1 LIILQRYTYF
11 MKKSIASIVA
21 EANQSGEGSLKRT
34 LGPINLILIGVGLT
48 LGAGLFS
55 ITGLAAANHSGPAVT
70 LSFVIAALGCGFAA
84 LCYAEFASM
93 IPVAGS
99 AYTYSYATM
108 GELFAWIIGWDLVLE
123 YSVGCATVAISW
135 SQYLTKFL
143 SSLGIYLPPHFTL
156 SPFETAKLADGSTI
170 HGIINIPAALVVVLM
185 TTILIRGTKG
195 SAIVNGII
203 VFLKVGVVLVFIALG
218 WQYIDPANYHP
229 YIPENTGTF
238 GQFGWSGVL
247 RGAGLVFF
255 VFIGFDAVA
264 ASAQETKNPARD
276 LPIGIIGSLV
286 VCTVLFGLFGHVMTG
301 LANYKEFANSGAP
314 VAIAIEKTP
323 YGWLSQAIILA
334 ILIGYT
340 SVILIDLM
348 AQSRMFYSISKDG
361 LLPKM
366 FSDVHHKFKT
376 PYKSNI
382 ILCVFIGLFAAFVPM
397 NVVGE
402 MTSIGTLLAFLMVC
416 VGILILRKTNPE
428 AKRPFRVPL
437 VPLIPILGILT
448 CIAMMIFL
456 PWETWLRLAVWLI
469 IGLGIYFWYGRKHSK
484 LNSGITKND
493 SPMHSNPS
501 D

>member
-1 LIILQRYTYF
+1 

-21 EANQSGEGSLKRT
+21 EANESDEGTLKRT

-135 SQYLTKFL
+135 SQYLTRFL
-143 SSLGIYLPPHFTL
+143 ASLHIYLPPQLTL
-156 SPFETAKLADGSTI
+156 SPFETAKLADGSTVN
-170 HGIINIPAALVVVLM
+170 GIINIPAALVVVLM
-185 TTILIRGTKG
+185 TAILIRGTKG

-323 YGWLSQAIILA
+323 YAWLSQAIILA

-366 FSDVHHKFKT
+366 FSDVHAKFKT

-416 VGILILRKTNPE
+416 VGILILRKTDPE

-448 CIAMMIFL
+448 CIGMMVFL
-456 PWETWLRLAVWLI
+456 PWETWVRLAVWLI
-469 IGLGIYFWYGRKHSK
+469 IGLAIYFGYGKKNSK
-484 LNSGITKND
+484 LNAVAKQVEK
-493 SPMHSNPS
+493 PQ
-501 D
+501 

>member
-1 LIILQRYTYF
+1 
-11 MKKSIASIVA
+11 
-21 EANQSGEGSLKRT
+21 
-34 LGPINLILIGVGLT
+34 
-48 LGAGLFS
+48 
-55 ITGLAAANHSGPAVT
+55 
-70 LSFVIAALGCGFAA
+70 
-84 LCYAEFASM
+84 
-93 IPVAGS
+93 
-99 AYTYSYATM
+99 
-108 GELFAWIIGWDLVLE
+108 
-123 YSVGCATVAISW
+123 
-135 SQYLTKFL
+135 
-143 SSLGIYLPPHFTL
+143 
-156 SPFETAKLADGSTI
+156 DGSTVN
-170 HGIINIPAALVVVLM
+170 GIINIPAALVVVLM
-185 TTILIRGTKG
+185 TAILIRGTKG

-203 VFLKVGVVLVFIALG
+203 VFLKVGVVLIFIALG

-238 GQFGWSGVL
+238 GQFGWSGIL

-264 ASAQETKNPARD
+264 ASAQETKNPGRD
-276 LPIGIIGSLV
+276 LPIGIIGSLL
-286 VCTVLFGLFGHVMTG
+286 VCTILFGLFGHVMTG

-366 FSDVHHKFKT
+366 FSDVHSKFKT
-376 PYKSNI
+376 PWKSNI
-382 ILCVFIGLFAAFVPM
+382 ILCIFIALFAAFVPM

-416 VGILILRKTNPE
+416 VGILILRKTDPD
-428 AKRPFRVPL
+428 AKRPFRVPW

-448 CIAMMIFL
+448 CVAMMVFL
-456 PWETWLRLAVWLI
+456 PADTWIRLVVWLA
-469 IGLGIYFWYGRKHSK
+469 IGLAIYFFYGKKNSK
-484 LNSGITKND
+484 LREG
-493 SPMHSNPS
+493 
-501 D
+501 

>member
-1 LIILQRYTYF
+1 
-11 MKKSIASIVA
+11 MKKTITSIVA
-21 EANQSGEGSLKRT
+21 EANEGGEGTLKRT
-34 LGPINLILIGVGLT
+34 LGPVNLILIGVGLT

-55 ITGLAAANHSGPAVT
+55 ITGLAAANHAGPAVT

-143 SSLGIYLPPHFTL
+143 SSMGIYLPAQLTL
-156 SPFETAKLADGSTI
+156 SPFESAKLADGSTVN
-170 HGIINIPAALVVVLM
+170 GIINIPAALVVVLM
-185 TTILIRGTKG
+185 TAILIRGTKG

-203 VFLKVGVVLVFIALG
+203 VFLKVGVVLVFIVLG
-218 WQYIDPANYHP
+218 WKYIDPSNYHP

-238 GQFGWSGVL
+238 GHFGWSGVL

-264 ASAQETKNPARD
+264 ASAQETKNPSRD
-276 LPIGIIGSLV
+276 LPIGIIGSLL

-301 LANYKEFANSGAP
+301 LANYKEFENSGAP
-314 VAIAIEKTP
+314 VAIAIQKTP
-323 YGWLSQAIILA
+323 YAWLSQAIILA

-361 LLPKM
+361 LLPKI
-366 FSDVHHKFKT
+366 FSDIHPKFKT
-376 PYKSNI
+376 PWKSNLM
-382 ILCVFIGLFAAFVPM
+382 LCLFIAVFAAFVPI

-428 AKRPFRVPL
+428 AKRPFKVPL
-437 VPLIPILGILT
+437 VPLIPVLGILT
-448 CIAMMIFL
+448 CVAMMVFL
-456 PWETWLRLAVWLI
+456 PWETWLRLAVWLL
-469 IGLGIYFWYGRKHSK
+469 IGLAIYYGYGKKNSK
-484 LNSGITKND
+484 LGIESSKK
-493 SPMHSNPS
+493 PEHG
-501 D
+501 

>member
-1 LIILQRYTYF
+1 

-21 EANQSGEGSLKRT
+21 EANESGEGTLKRT

-143 SSLGIYLPPHFTL
+143 ASLHIYLPAKLTL
-156 SPFETAKLADGSTI
+156 SPFETAKLADGSTV
-170 HGIINIPAALVVVLM
+170 HGLINIPAALVVVLM
-185 TTILIRGTKG
+185 TAILIRGTKG

-229 YIPENTGTF
+229 YIPQNTGTF
-238 GQFGWSGVL
+238 GQFGWSGIL

-264 ASAQETKNPARD
+264 ASAQETKNPTRD

-323 YGWLSQAIILA
+323 YAWLSQAIILA

-366 FSDVHHKFKT
+366 FSDVHRKFKT
-376 PYKSNI
+376 PYKSNL
-382 ILCVFIGLFAAFVPM
+382 ILCLFIGLFAAFVPM

-416 VGILILRKTNPE
+416 VGILILRKTDPD
-428 AKRPFRVPL
+428 AKRPFKVPL

-448 CIAMMIFL
+448 CIAMMVFL

-469 IGLGIYFWYGRKHSK
+469 IGLAIYFWYGKKHSK
-484 LNSGITKND
+484 LRTANEESSSTL
-493 SPMHSNPS
+493 
-501 D
+501 

>member
-1 LIILQRYTYF
+1 

-21 EANQSGEGSLKRT
+21 EANESGEGTLKRT

-143 SSLGIYLPPHFTL
+143 ASLHIYLPPQLTL
-156 SPFETAKLADGSTI
+156 SPFETAKLADGSTVN
-170 HGIINIPAALVVVLM
+170 GIINIPAALVVVLM
-185 TTILIRGTKG
+185 TAILIRGTKG

-276 LPIGIIGSLV
+276 LPIGIIGSLL

-323 YGWLSQAIILA
+323 YAWLSQAIILA

-366 FSDVHHKFKT
+366 FAEVHSKFKT

-382 ILCVFIGLFAAFVPM
+382 LLCLFIGLFAAFVPM

-428 AKRPFRVPL
+428 AKRPFKVPL

-448 CIAMMIFL
+448 CIAMMVFL

-469 IGLGIYFWYGRKHSK
+469 IGLAIYFCYGKKNSK
-484 LNSGITKND
+484 LN
-493 SPMHSNPS
+493 HSK
-501 D
+501 DVDDAA

>member
-1 LIILQRYTYF
+1 

-21 EANQSGEGSLKRT
+21 EANESGEGTLKRT

-135 SQYLTKFL
+135 SQYLTRFL
-143 SSLGIYLPPHFTL
+143 ASLHIYLPPQLTL
-156 SPFETAKLADGSTI
+156 SPFETAKLADGSTVS
-170 HGIINIPAALVVVLM
+170 GIINIPAALVVVLM
-185 TTILIRGTKG
+185 TAILIRGTKG

-323 YGWLSQAIILA
+323 YAWLSQAIILA

-366 FSDVHHKFKT
+366 FSDVHAKFKT
-376 PYKSNI
+376 PYKSNL
-382 ILCVFIGLFAAFVPM
+382 ILCVFIALFAAFVPM

-416 VGILILRKTNPE
+416 VGILILRKTDPE
-428 AKRPFRVPL
+428 AKRPFKVPF

-448 CIAMMIFL
+448 CIAMMVFL
-456 PWETWLRLAVWLI
+456 PWETWVRLAVWLI
-469 IGLGIYFWYGRKHSK
+469 IGLAIYFWYGKKNSK
-484 LNSGITKND
+484 LTAREKQAE
-493 SPMHSNPS
+493 HL
-501 D
+501 

>member
-1 LIILQRYTYF
+1 

-21 EANQSGEGSLKRT
+21 EANQSGEGTLKRT

-143 SSLGIYLPPHFTL
+143 ASLHIYLPAQLTL
-156 SPFETAKLADGSTI
+156 SPFETAKLVDGSTV

-185 TTILIRGTKG
+185 TAILIRGTKG

-229 YIPENTGTF
+229 YIPQNTGTF

-264 ASAQETKNPARD
+264 ASAQETKSPTRD

-323 YGWLSQAIILA
+323 YAWLSQAIILA

-366 FSDVHHKFKT
+366 FSDVHTKFKT

-382 ILCVFIGLFAAFVPM
+382 ILCLFIGLFAAFVPM

-428 AKRPFRVPL
+428 AKRPFKVPL

-448 CIAMMIFL
+448 CVAMMVFL

-469 IGLGIYFWYGRKHSK
+469 IGLVIYFWYGKKNSK
-484 LNSGITKND
+484 LRAVND
-493 SPMHSNPS
+493 DVSSS
-501 D
+501 E

>member
-1 LIILQRYTYF
+1 

-21 EANQSGEGSLKRT
+21 EANQSGEGTLKRT

-135 SQYLTKFL
+135 SQYLTRFL
-143 SSLGIYLPPHFTL
+143 ASLGIYLPPQLTL
-156 SPFETAKLADGSTI
+156 SPFETAKLADGTTVN
-170 HGIINIPAALVVVLM
+170 GIVNIPAALVVVLM
-185 TTILIRGTKG
+185 TAILIRGTKG

-203 VFLKVGVVLVFIALG
+203 VFLKVGVVLLFIALG

-229 YIPENTGTF
+229 YIPQNTGEF
-238 GQFGWSGVL
+238 GHFGWSGVL

-323 YGWLSQAIILA
+323 YAWLSQAIILA

-366 FSDVHHKFKT
+366 FSDVHSKFKT

-382 ILCVFIGLFAAFVPM
+382 ILCLFIGLFAAFVPM

-416 VGILILRKTNPE
+416 VGILILRKTDPD
-428 AKRPFRVPL
+428 AKRPFKVPL
-437 VPLIPILGILT
+437 VPLIPILGIIT
-448 CIAMMIFL
+448 CVVMMVFL

-469 IGLGIYFWYGRKHSK
+469 IGLAIYFWYGKKNSK
-484 LNSGITKND
+484 ISLNSKQNND
-493 SPMHSNPS
+493 STSL
-501 D
+501 

>member
-1 LIILQRYTYF
+1 

-21 EANQSGEGSLKRT
+21 EANQSGEGTLKRT
-34 LGPINLILIGVGLT
+34 LGPVNLILIGVGLT

-55 ITGLAAANHSGPAVT
+55 ITGLAAADHSGPAVT

-143 SSLGIYLPPHFTL
+143 GSLGIYLPPQLTL
-156 SPFETAKLADGSTI
+156 SPFETGKLADGSVV
-170 HGIINIPAALVVVLM
+170 HGMINIPAALVVVLM
-185 TTILIRGTKG
+185 TAILIRGTKG

-218 WQYIDPANYHP
+218 WKYINPANYHP

-276 LPIGIIGSLV
+276 LPIGIIGSLL

-366 FSDVHHKFKT
+366 FSDVHSKFKT
-376 PYKSNI
+376 PWKSNI
-382 ILCVFIGLFAAFVPM
+382 ILCIFIGLFAAFVPM

-416 VGILILRKTNPE
+416 AGILILRTTNPE
-428 AKRPFRVPL
+428 AERPFKVPF

-448 CIAMMIFL
+448 CIAMMAFL

-469 IGLGIYFWYGRKHSK
+469 IGLAIYFGYGRKNSK
-484 LNSGITKND
+484 LNRVAQEETPG
-493 SPMHSNPS
+493 
-501 D
+501 

>member
-1 LIILQRYTYF
+1 

-21 EANQSGEGSLKRT
+21 EANESGEGTLKRT

-135 SQYLTKFL
+135 SQYLTRFL
-143 SSLGIYLPPHFTL
+143 ASLHIYLPPQLTL
-156 SPFETAKLADGSTI
+156 SPFETAKLADGSTVN
-170 HGIINIPAALVVVLM
+170 GIINIPAALVVVLM
-185 TTILIRGTKG
+185 TAILIRGTKG

-323 YGWLSQAIILA
+323 YAWLSQAIILA

-366 FSDVHHKFKT
+366 FSDVHAKFKT

-416 VGILILRKTNPE
+416 VGILILRKTDPE

-448 CIAMMIFL
+448 CIAMMVFL
-456 PWETWLRLAVWLI
+456 PWETWVRLAVWLI
-469 IGLGIYFWYGRKHSK
+469 IGLAIYFGYGKKNSK
-484 LNSGITKND
+484 LNTVVKQVEK
-493 SPMHSNPS
+493 PL
-501 D
+501 

>member
-1 LIILQRYTYF
+1 

-21 EANQSGEGSLKRT
+21 EANESGEGTLKRT

-135 SQYLTKFL
+135 SQYLTRFL
-143 SSLGIYLPPHFTL
+143 ASLHIYLPPQLTL
-156 SPFETAKLADGSTI
+156 SPFETAKLADGSTVN
-170 HGIINIPAALVVVLM
+170 GIINIPAALVVILM
-185 TTILIRGTKG
+185 TAILIRGTKG

-323 YGWLSQAIILA
+323 YAWLSQAIILA

-366 FSDVHHKFKT
+366 FSDVHAKFKT

-428 AKRPFRVPL
+428 AKRPFKVPF

-469 IGLGIYFWYGRKHSK
+469 IGLAIYFWYGKKNSK
-484 LNSGITKND
+484 LRAQEDKAAQ
-493 SPMHSNPS
+493 
-501 D
+501 

>member
-1 LIILQRYTYF
+1 

-21 EANQSGEGSLKRT
+21 EANESGEGTLKRT

-143 SSLGIYLPPHFTL
+143 ASLHIYLPPQLTL
-156 SPFETAKLADGSTI
+156 SPFETAKLANGSTVN
-170 HGIINIPAALVVVLM
+170 GIINIPAALVVVLM
-185 TTILIRGTKG
+185 TAILIRGTKG

-323 YGWLSQAIILA
+323 YAWLSQAIILA

-366 FSDVHHKFKT
+366 FSDVHAKFKT

-428 AKRPFRVPL
+428 AKRPFKVPF
-437 VPLIPILGILT
+437 VPFIPILGILT
-448 CIAMMIFL
+448 CIAMMVFL

-469 IGLGIYFWYGRKHSK
+469 IGLAIYFWYGKKNSK
-484 LNSGITKND
+484 LKAQED
-493 SPMHSNPS
+493 KVAQ
-501 D
+501 

>member
-1 LIILQRYTYF
+1 

-21 EANQSGEGSLKRT
+21 EANQSGEGTLKRT

-143 SSLGIYLPPHFTL
+143 GSLGLYLPPQLTL
-156 SPFETAKLADGSTI
+156 SPFETAKLADGSTVN
-170 HGIINIPAALVVVLM
+170 GIINIPAALVVVLM
-185 TTILIRGTKG
+185 TAILIRGTKG

-276 LPIGIIGSLV
+276 LPIGIIGSLL
-286 VCTVLFGLFGHVMTG
+286 VCTILFGLFGHVMTG

-323 YGWLSQAIILA
+323 YAWLSQAIILA

-366 FSDVHHKFKT
+366 FSDVHSKFKT
-376 PYKSNI
+376 PWKSNI
-382 ILCVFIGLFAAFVPM
+382 ILCIFIALFAAFVPM

-416 VGILILRKTNPE
+416 VGILILRKTDPE
-428 AKRPFRVPL
+428 AKRPFRVPW
-437 VPLIPILGILT
+437 VPVIPILGILT
-448 CIAMMIFL
+448 CIAMMVFL
-456 PWETWLRLAVWLI
+456 PWETWLRLAVWLL
-469 IGLGIYFWYGRKHSK
+469 IGLAIYFWYGKKNSK
-484 LNSGITKND
+484 LNDGR
-493 SPMHSNPS
+493 
-501 D
+501 

>member
-1 LIILQRYTYF
+1 

-21 EANQSGEGSLKRT
+21 EANESGEGTLKRT

-135 SQYLTKFL
+135 SQYLTRFL
-143 SSLGIYLPPHFTL
+143 ASLHIYLPPQLTL
-156 SPFETAKLADGSTI
+156 SPFETAKLADGSAV

-185 TTILIRGTKG
+185 TAILIRGTKG

-323 YGWLSQAIILA
+323 YAWLSQAIILA

-366 FSDVHHKFKT
+366 FSDVHAKFKT

-382 ILCVFIGLFAAFVPM
+382 ILCLFIGLFAAFVPM

-448 CIAMMIFL
+448 CIAMMVFL
-456 PWETWLRLAVWLI
+456 PWETWLRLAVWLA
-469 IGLGIYFWYGRKHSK
+469 IGLAIYFGYGKKNSK
-484 LNSGITKND
+484 LNTVEKQAEKR
-493 SPMHSNPS
+493 
-501 D
+501 

>member
-1 LIILQRYTYF
+1 

-21 EANQSGEGSLKRT
+21 EANESGEGTLKRT

-135 SQYLTKFL
+135 SQYLTRFL
-143 SSLGIYLPPHFTL
+143 ASLHIYLPPQLTL
-156 SPFETAKLADGSTI
+156 SPFETAKLADGSI
-170 HGIINIPAALVVVLM
+170 VHGMINIPAALIVVLM
-185 TTILIRGTKG
+185 TAILIRGTKG

-323 YGWLSQAIILA
+323 YAWLSQAIILA

-366 FSDVHHKFKT
+366 FSDVHAKFKT

-382 ILCVFIGLFAAFVPM
+382 ILCLFIGLFAAFVPM

-448 CIAMMIFL
+448 CIAMMVFL
-456 PWETWLRLAVWLI
+456 PWETWLRLAVWLV
-469 IGLGIYFWYGRKHSK
+469 IGLAIYFGYGKKNSK
-484 LNSGITKND
+484 LNTIEKQ
-493 SPMHSNPS
+493 SNNP
-501 D
+501 

>member
-1 LIILQRYTYF
+1 

-21 EANQSGEGSLKRT
+21 EANESGEGTLKRT

-143 SSLGIYLPPHFTL
+143 ASLHIYLPPQLTL
-156 SPFETAKLADGSTI
+156 SPFETAKLADGSTVN
-170 HGIINIPAALVVVLM
+170 GIINIPAALVVVLM
-185 TTILIRGTKG
+185 TAILIRGTKG

-323 YGWLSQAIILA
+323 YAWLSQAIILA

-366 FSDVHHKFKT
+366 FSDVHIKFKT

-382 ILCVFIGLFAAFVPM
+382 ILCIFIALFAAFVPM

-428 AKRPFRVPL
+428 AKRPFKVPF

-448 CIAMMIFL
+448 CIAMMVFL

-469 IGLGIYFWYGRKHSK
+469 IGLAIYFWYGKKNSK
-484 LNSGITKND
+484 LTAGDKPLNT
-493 SPMHSNPS
+493 P
-501 D
+501 